1 MGGRTGT
8 GASERVSTI
17 ILCRSLLLLLACR
30 HGQMR
35 EGDEGLRGGAGEEA
49 EGVGAKGRTAAQLG
63 MT

>member
-1 MGGRTGT
+1 
-8 GASERVSTI
+8 
-17 ILCRSLLLLLACR
+17 
-30 HGQMR
+30 MR